1 MIEKIRLK
9 NSTLKVQKNKLI
21 LQLKQKEEMGEVLHA
36 IDFDQL
42 QIENKQYLIK
52 IEERNAELMKLKL
65 SAGNTIQ
72 TLNFHRVCFVD
83 HRLASYL
90 LTQQQLET
98 ITKAYRGVGSFTA
111 GHLQEKRAFGKTT
124 SRVRNRGGRVC

>member
-1 MIEKIRLK
+1 VFNKVLKKLTIFEKQEAVIEKIRLK
-9 NSTLKVQKNKLI
+9 NSTLKVHKNKLI

-52 IEERNAELMKLKL
+52 IEERNAELMKLKV

-72 TLNFHRVCFVD
+72 TLNFHRVLFFMEFVV
-83 HRLASYL
+83 HWTYL
-90 LTQQQLET
+90 TPKMTET
-98 ITKAYRGVGSFTA
+98 IAKAYGRIESFTIR
-111 GHLQEKRAFGKTT
+111 H
-124 SRVRNRGGRVC
+124 S